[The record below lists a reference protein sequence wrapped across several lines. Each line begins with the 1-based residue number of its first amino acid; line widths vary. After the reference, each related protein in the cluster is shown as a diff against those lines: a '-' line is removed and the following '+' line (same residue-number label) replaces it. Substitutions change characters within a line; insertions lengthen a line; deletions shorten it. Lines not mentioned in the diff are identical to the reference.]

1 MFLCLELIVSVV
13 KFGIC
18 SAIRVHKAKNSQC
31 SSQKG
36 GLQPQTDEIQH
47 LITAIQCCHQAK
59 RDKAVSTYM
68 ESTGS
73 YNLPFFLCQFEQ
85 AKTSFDWNVLRPY
98 LLKNLLLIF
107 MCESGSNYSLCS
119 ASTLIIYRH
128 RTSPVSAKK
137 RALTF
142 NHPEGCKTPKKSSP
156 RKSSGKSPM
165 QGSQQ
170 WRVPSHQR
178 LWQCLSYVPLLS
190 L

>member
-119 ASTLIIYRH
+119 TSTLIIPSQNLSRL
-128 RTSPVSAKK
+128 SKK
-137 RALTF
+137 ACI
-142 NHPEGCKTPKKSSP
+142 NYP
-156 RKSSGKSPM
+156 SGGM
-165 QGSQQ
+165 
-170 WRVPSHQR
+170 
-178 LWQCLSYVPLLS
+178 
-190 L
+190 